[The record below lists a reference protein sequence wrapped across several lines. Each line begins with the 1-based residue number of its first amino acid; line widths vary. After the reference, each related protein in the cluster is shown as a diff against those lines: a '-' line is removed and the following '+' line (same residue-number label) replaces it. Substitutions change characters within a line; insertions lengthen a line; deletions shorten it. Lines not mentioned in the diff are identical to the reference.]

1 MQGDARCGLHERQ
14 GVGRSRRCETALS
27 RALRAALYA
36 GPGRDHCSE
45 PGRPGCDPGKGRKVK
60 NRTRARWSL
69 LLLLGSLGLSACS
82 EAAASDEA
90 AASNNEVTVYA
101 TPTCGC
107 CSGWIEHLR
116 EHGFTVR
123 VVYQNDLS
131 AIRAQ
136 HHLPEVLASC
146 HMGVVE
152 GYAVEGHVPADVI
165 QRMLR
170 EKPEILGIA
179 APGMPVGSPGM
190 EMPDGR
196 VDPSTSTGAG
206 PQARLIEDAV
216 RSRPFR
222 E

>member
-1 MQGDARCGLHERQ
+1 MRI
-14 GVGRSRRCETALS
+14 
-27 RALRAALYA
+27 
-36 GPGRDHCSE
+36 
-45 PGRPGCDPGKGRKVK
+45 
-60 NRTRARWSL
+60 RTIARWSW
-69 LLLLGSLGLSACS
+69 LLLLGSVGLSACS
-82 EAAASDEA
+82 EAAASSTEI
-90 AASNNEVTVYA
+90 TVYA

-107 CSGWIEHLR
+107 CSGWVEHLR
-116 EHGFTVR
+116 ENGFTVQ

-136 HHLPEVLASC
+136 HHLPEALASC

-196 VDPSTSTGAG
+196 VDPYDIVSWDASGPVAIYEHVNGSTDAG
-206 PQARLIEDAV
+206 R
-216 RSRPFR
+216 
-222 E
+222 